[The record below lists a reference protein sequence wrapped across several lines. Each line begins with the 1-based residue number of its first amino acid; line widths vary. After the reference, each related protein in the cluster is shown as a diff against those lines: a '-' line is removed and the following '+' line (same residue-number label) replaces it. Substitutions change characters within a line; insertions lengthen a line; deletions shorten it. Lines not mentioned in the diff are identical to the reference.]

1 MKYSK
6 KEISQAVIDYVQTVI
21 DCEGVDF
28 IDCIK
33 PKMSQEIIQEIIDNN
48 IPNDF
53 CDISVKHFKT
63 VTTVKTFEK
72 CAAQGD
78 VLFVKIDAL
87 PPHLIEQAPKGNE
100 LIITHSETGH
110 NHVMVLDEPRD
121 PAVRMYNSDN
131 PLMSWLE
138 VNRPTSL
145 DHKRTN
151 HTHESIMFQPGI
163 YEIRRQQESAPK
175 GWRQV
180 HD

>member
-1 MKYSK
+1 MR
-6 KEISQAVIDYVQTVI
+6 
-21 DCEGVDF
+21 
-28 IDCIK
+28 
-33 PKMSQEIIQEIIDNN
+33 
-48 IPNDF
+48 
-53 CDISVKHFKT
+53 
-63 VTTVKTFEK
+63 TFQNA
-72 CAAQGD
+72 AAQGD
-78 VLFVKIDAL
+78 VYFRRINNL
-87 PPHLIEQAPKGNE
+87 PSGAIEIKCDVEN
-100 LIITHSETGH
+100 IIVGHSETGH
-110 NHVMVLDEPRD
+110 SHVMARGTSED

-163 YEIRRQQESAPK
+163 YEIRRQQESAPE